1 MKNPAIRSRSKRV
14 FLRHLEEGD
23 FDELSEVFRNSREHF
38 RGLARTT
45 LDHDSF
51 GRMLAAAAS
60 DSNEAF
66 VIVRVKDGLIVGTVN
81 LSQIFYG
88 PFNNAYLGYLL
99 GAKFTGN
106 GYMTEAI
113 KLALAEAFGRLRL
126 HRVEANVQPTNTP
139 SIRVL
144 ERCGFTREGFSRR
157 YLKVGGVWRDH
168 ERWAIL
174 AEDWKRLRTR

>member
-1 MKNPAIRSRSKRV
+1 MKNQGIRSRSKRV
-14 FLRHLEEGD
+14 FLRHLDAGD
-23 FDELSEVFRNSREHF
+23 FDELSAIFRTSREHF

-45 LDHDSF
+45 LDRGSF
-51 GRMLAAAAS
+51 DRMLTAAAS

-66 VIVRVKDGLIVGTVN
+66 VIVRATDGRIVGTVN

-88 PFNNAYLGYLL
+88 PFKNAYLGYLL

-113 KLALAEAFGRLRL
+113 NLVLAAAFGRLRP
-126 HRVEANVQPTNTP
+126 HRIEANVQPTNTP

-144 ERCGFTREGFSRR
+144 ERCGFSREGFSRR
-157 YLKVGGVWRDH
+157 YLKVGGAWRDH

-174 AEDWKRLRTR
+174 AEDWKRLGAR

>member
-1 MKNPAIRSRSKRV
+1 
-14 FLRHLEEGD
+14 
-23 FDELSEVFRNSREHF
+23 
-38 RGLARTT
+38 
-45 LDHDSF
+45 
-51 GRMLAAAAS
+51 MLASAYS
-60 DSNEAF
+60 DSNESF
-66 VIVRVKDGLIVGTVN
+66 VIVRVKDGRIVGTAN

-88 PFNNAYLGYLL
+88 PFKNAYLGYLL

-113 KLALAEAFGRLRL
+113 NLVLAAAFGRLRL
-126 HRVEANVQPTNTP
+126 HRIEANVQPTNTP

-157 YLKVGGVWRDH
+157 YLKVGGAWRDH